1 MPGAYEMA
9 GDTTVVGWR
18 GEHADFE
25 TEGDGSVAETAR
37 VVWKSVEG
45 SSHPDH

>member
-1 MPGAYEMA
+1 MA
-9 GDTTVVGWR
+9 GDTTVVEWR
-18 GEHADFE
+18 GRRADFE
-25 TEGDGSVAETAR
+25 TEGDRRVAETAT